1 MNNIQLLSDLKI
13 QADTKILMLVLDGLG
28 GLPGKKGLTELEAAD
43 TPHLDALAKKG
54 ASGLIDPV
62 RRGITPGSG
71 PGHLGLF
78 GYDPLTYMIGRGAL
92 EAAGIGF
99 DLQKIDVA
107 TRFNFCTLDADGN
120 ITDRRAGRIPTEI
133 NEKMVEKIRSITLPG
148 VEIFVKTVKE
158 HRGVAIFRKEGLKG
172 KLHDTDPQRL
182 GVPPLKAE
190 PSDGGESV
198 EMADMANQWLPQVYE
213 VLKGESPANAIL
225 TRGWCNYPE
234 IPMYQEA
241 YGLDPACIALYPMY
255 RGVAQFAGMKVYT
268 EGIRDFS
275 TKIDVL
281 TKVWADHDY
290 FFFHYKHTD
299 SSGEDGDFD
308 RKVACI
314 EEFDKALPCILDL
327 KPDVVAVTGDHSTPA
342 VLSAHSWHPVPI
354 LMAGEYVRPDDVSV
368 FGEKAAIN
376 GGLGRFEAQYIMNE
390 LLATA
395 GKITKYGA

>member
-1 MNNIQLLSDLKI
+1 MNNIQLLSELKI
-13 QADTKILMLVLDGLG
+13 QADTKILLIVLDGLG
-28 GLPGKKGLTELEAAD
+28 GFPGEKGLTELEAAD

-71 PGHLGLF
+71 PGHLGIF

-107 TRFNFCTLDADGN
+107 TRFNFCTLDAEGN

-133 NEKMVEKIRSITLPG
+133 NEKMVEKMRNITLPG

-158 HRGVAIFRKEGLKG
+158 HRGIAVFRKEGLRG

-182 GVPPLKAE
+182 GVHPLKAK
-190 PSDGGESV
+190 PADGGESV
-198 EMADMANQWLPQVYE
+198 EMADMANQWLSQVFE
-213 VLKGESPANAIL
+213 MLKGESPANGIL

-234 IPMYQEA
+234 IPTYQEA

-255 RGVAQFAGMKVYT
+255 RGVSKFAGMKVYI

-281 TKVWADHDY
+281 TKVWPDHDF

-299 SSGEDGDFD
+299 SAGEDGDFD

-314 EEFDKALPCILDL
+314 EEFDKALPRILDL
-327 KPDVVAVTGDHSTPA
+327 KPDVVAVTGDHSTPS
-342 VLSAHSWHPVPI
+342 VFKAHSWHPVPI
-354 LMAGEYVRPDDVSV
+354 LMAGECVRPDNVSV

>member
-13 QADTKILMLVLDGLG
+13 QADTKILLLVMDGLG
-28 GLPGKKGLTELEAAD
+28 GFPGEKGLTELEAAN
-43 TPHLDALAKKG
+43 TPHLDALAEKG

-107 TRFNFCTLDADGN
+107 TRFNFCTLDAEGN

-133 NEKMVEKIRSITLPG
+133 NEKMVEKMRSITLPG

-158 HRGVAIFRKEGLKG
+158 HRGIAVFRKEGLKG

-182 GVPPLKAE
+182 GVPPLKAK
-190 PSDGGESV
+190 PADGGESV
-198 EMADMANQWLPQVYE
+198 EMADMANQWLSQVYE

-234 IPMYQEA
+234 IPTYQEA

-281 TKVWADHDY
+281 SKVWTDHDF

-299 SSGEDGDFD
+299 SAGEDGDFD

-314 EEFDKALPCILDL
+314 EEFDKALPSILDL

-342 VLSAHSWHPVPI
+342 VFSAHSWHPVPI
-354 LMAGEYVRPDDVSV
+354 LMAGEHVRPDNVSV